1 MKQNNE
7 NILRS
12 GLYIVSTPIGNLKDI
27 TFRAIETLQQS
38 DLIACEDTRVSKIL
52 LEKYGIKTPTISIHN
67 YNEADKIDYIKKQLS
82 LNKVVSL
89 ISDAGTP
96 LISDPGYKLSSELR
110 KSGFYVTVV
119 PGPTSP
125 IAGLTLSGFPTN
137 RFLFIGFVPT
147 KVNERESFFKD
158 VVNEKG
164 TIIFFET
171 ANRLLDTLSVIKKV
185 FGEREI
191 AIIRE
196 ISKIYEDVQRGQ
208 ISDIISHFEQTPAKG
223 EIVGLIKGH
232 EDTETINETEIKNML
247 EFLLSK
253 MSLKDASEFIG
264 NTFSISKKIV
274 YNIGIKLKQEG

>member
-137 RFLFIGFVPT
+137 RFLFIGFVPA

-185 FGEREI
+185 FSEREI

-208 ISDIISHFEQTPAKG
+208 ISDIIRHFEQTPAKG